1 MQRERHTHA
10 CTPRQPVWSK
20 EQSGA
25 AKRIRK
31 HAPTHTDGELSHS
44 EEEEDCER
52 IKEEILKKCI
62 CYCYVN
68 HPLSLVKISVV
79 LELMLLQRLGG
90 KSPPLDVIAQEADA
104 AALQTE
110 NVAIPLT
117 SQKTAPFNSK

>member
-1 MQRERHTHA
+1 MH
-10 CTPRQPVWSK
+10 P
-20 EQSGA
+20 
-25 AKRIRK
+25 
-31 HAPTHTDGELSHS
+31 HTDGKLSHS

-79 LELMLLQRLGG
+79 LELMLLQRWGG
-90 KSPPLDVIAQEADA
+90 ESPPLDVIAQEADA